1 MRYPASACP
10 SGKIITGIARLLARV
25 WQVGAAVRNDQP
37 PHVP

>member
-1 MRYPASACP
+1 MRDPASACP

-25 WQVGAAVRNDQP
+25 WQVGAAVRNDKP